1 MVQSLKSTST
11 RFNNVRSRR
20 NPSSPFNHHQQ
31 PFSSARTAESSHDAY
46 RDDLSLHT
54 AESTHDGL
62 APPSSPRSK
71 IVALMNQF
79 FNSTST
85 RYIRRQIHK
94 QLFPTLIGFRKKS
107 IFSKISSIL
116 SVPVI
121 FLLATT
127 LPVVRENAL
136 VASSSGGVQLN
147 DDTAEL
153 LEDYDDD
160 NEEDQANDMLMN
172 TEETNWLKWLTAVQL
187 IGAPI
192 LISFVLIT
200 QDIFSAAIVLPI
212 ALAVG
217 SLVSIA
223 FWLTTSAT
231 KQPRLYWMMCFIGF
245 GIAVVWIFLIANEV
259 VSVLQAIGM
268 AIGVSE
274 AILGLTVF
282 ALVSTC
288 NFFFLGRIP
297 NKNIDI
303 YLKQGNSLG
312 DFVANVTMAKMGY
325 PLMAMSA
332 CFGGPMLSKWHMSIS
347 SSQKV

>member
-20 NPSSPFNHHQQ
+20 NPSSSSNHHQQ

-85 RYIRRQIHK
+85 RYIRRQIRR

-200 QDIFSAAIVLPI
+200 QDIFSASIVLPI

-288 NFFFLGRIP
+288 NFFFLDAYPTRIL
-297 NKNIDI
+297 I
-303 YLKQGNSLG
+303 
-312 DFVANVTMAKMGY
+312 
-325 PLMAMSA
+325 
-332 CFGGPMLSKWHMSIS
+332 SI
-347 SSQKV
+347 